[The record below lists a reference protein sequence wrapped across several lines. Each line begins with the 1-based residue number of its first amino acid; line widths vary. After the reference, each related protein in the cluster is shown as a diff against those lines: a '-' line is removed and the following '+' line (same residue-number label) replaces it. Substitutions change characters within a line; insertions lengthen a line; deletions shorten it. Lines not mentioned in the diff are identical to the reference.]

1 MPLTA
6 GTRLGPYEIV
16 APLGAGGMGEV
27 YRARDTRL
35 GRDVAIKALPAEF
48 AKDPDRL
55 ARFERE
61 AKLLASLSHANI
73 AGIFGLELVDD
84 HRYLV
89 LEYIEGETLG
99 ERIARGPLPVPE
111 AVEVCA
117 HVAAALESAHESG
130 IVHRDLKPGNIMLTP
145 AGAVKVLDFGLAK
158 AGGGG
163 APGADV
169 GLSASPTMT
178 YGYIG
183 TQAGMVLG
191 TAAYM
196 SPEQA
201 RGKAVDKRSDI
212 WSFGCVLFECL
223 TGKVAFQGET
233 ISDLIADILTG
244 DPDWAALPAATPPRV
259 RELLRRCLEK
269 DVRRRLR
276 DMGDA
281 RIELED
287 TLSPRGTASSAALS
301 ASIAAGVDA
310 GGAAAKPVK
319 KSAGVGLQLFAAI
332 AGALVAVIATRVI
345 SPMVGGGKTAE
356 HAPVRFRIPEEPTR
370 RLNPDGTRYA
380 LSPDGTTLAM
390 IGTDTTEV
398 HLWIQP
404 LDSFT
409 PRMLAGTEGVEMPFW
424 SPDGKYVAFFA
435 KGRLKRV
442 LAAGG
447 GDPEELCDVLRAR
460 GGTWNAKDQIVF
472 APTSD
477 GPLSLVSANG
487 GEPRVITVVDSA
499 HGETGHRFPFFLPD
513 GKHFLYSSLPPR
525 DGKFGIWVGSIDGGK
540 PVRLLGASSGAVY
553 AAPGYILYLNGLALT
568 AQRFD
573 AGSLKL
579 KGEPIS
585 LRDAV
590 NPSNYSGAPG
600 FSTARSRVLA
610 YATFQVVNTRF
621 AWFDVHGKEIAPVP
635 LEPAQYLGGVDI
647 APDGKHA
654 AYVRAEGTDLPVIWV
669 GDLERGVAAR
679 FSQEPGN
686 SESPIWSH
694 DGTHIAYQNSDLGPQ
709 HFVVRAVSGTE
720 PAREYLAGD
729 PTFKSLDSWTPDGK
743 ALVFSR
749 QAPATKWDIYTLP
762 LEGDGKPVP
771 FLAGPANEQS
781 GIVSPDG
788 HWIAYT
794 SDESGRIELY
804 VQHYPTPGI
813 RYQVTS
819 GGGGQ
824 PGWSPDGKSL
834 TFGMSSE
841 PLTAMVAGVE
851 PGPEFKLGPMR
862 PLIRVPDTVQGG
874 DFAPDMKRALLLVP
888 TGKAPANT
896 VSVVVDWVQALRKR

>member
-460 GGTWNAKDQIVF
+460 GGT
-472 APTSD
+472 
-477 GPLSLVSANG
+477 
-487 GEPRVITVVDSA
+487 
-499 HGETGHRFPFFLPD
+499 
-513 GKHFLYSSLPPR
+513 
-525 DGKFGIWVGSIDGGK
+525 
-540 PVRLLGASSGAVY
+540 
-553 AAPGYILYLNGLALT
+553 
-568 AQRFD
+568 
-573 AGSLKL
+573 
-579 KGEPIS
+579 
-585 LRDAV
+585 
-590 NPSNYSGAPG
+590 
-600 FSTARSRVLA
+600 
-610 YATFQVVNTRF
+610 
-621 AWFDVHGKEIAPVP
+621 
-635 LEPAQYLGGVDI
+635 
-647 APDGKHA
+647 
-654 AYVRAEGTDLPVIWV
+654 
-669 GDLERGVAAR
+669 
-679 FSQEPGN
+679 
-686 SESPIWSH
+686 
-694 DGTHIAYQNSDLGPQ
+694 
-709 HFVVRAVSGTE
+709 
-720 PAREYLAGD
+720 
-729 PTFKSLDSWTPDGK
+729 
-743 ALVFSR
+743 
-749 QAPATKWDIYTLP
+749 
-762 LEGDGKPVP
+762 
-771 FLAGPANEQS
+771 
-781 GIVSPDG
+781 
-788 HWIAYT
+788 
-794 SDESGRIELY
+794 
-804 VQHYPTPGI
+804 
-813 RYQVTS
+813 
-819 GGGGQ
+819 
-824 PGWSPDGKSL
+824 
-834 TFGMSSE
+834 
-841 PLTAMVAGVE
+841 
-851 PGPEFKLGPMR
+851 
-862 PLIRVPDTVQGG
+862 
-874 DFAPDMKRALLLVP
+874 
-888 TGKAPANT
+888 
-896 VSVVVDWVQALRKR
+896 

>member
-1 MPLTA
+1 
-6 GTRLGPYEIV
+6 
-16 APLGAGGMGEV
+16 MGEV

-48 AKDPDRL
+48 AHDPDRL

-73 AGIFGLELVDD
+73 AGIYGLELVDE
-84 HRYLV
+84 HRYLA
-89 LEYIEGETLG
+89 LEYIEGETLAD
-99 ERIARGPLPVPE
+99 RIARGPLPVPE
-111 AVEVCA
+111 AIEVCA
-117 HVAAALESAHESG
+117 AVAAALESAHESG

-163 APGADV
+163 APGADA

-223 TGKVAFQGET
+223 TGKVAFEGET
-233 ISDLIADILTG
+233 VSDLIADILTG
-244 DPDWAALPAATPPRV
+244 DPDWDSLPAATPPRV

-287 TLSPRGTASSAALS
+287 TLSPRGTTSSAAVS

-310 GGAAAKPVK
+310 GIAATKPAK
-319 KSAGVGLQLFAAI
+319 KSAGVGLPLFAAI
-332 AGALVAVIATRVI
+332 AGALVALLAIRVIA
-345 SPMVGGGKTAE
+345 PMVGGGKTAE
-356 HAPVRFRIPEEPTR
+356 HAPVRFRITEEPTR
-370 RLNPDGTRYA
+370 LLFPDGTRYM
-380 LSPDGTTLAM
+380 LSPDGTTLAVV
-390 IGTDTTEV
+390 GADTNEV
-398 HLWIQP
+398 RLWIQP

-409 PRMLAGTEGVEMPFW
+409 PRQLTGTEGVEMPFW
-424 SPDGKYVAFFA
+424 SPDGKYVGFFA
-435 KGRLKRV
+435 KGKLKRV

-447 GDPEELCDVLRAR
+447 GDPEDLCDVKRAR

-487 GEPRVITVVDSA
+487 GEPRVITTIDST
-499 HGETGHRFPFFLPD
+499 HGETGHRFPMFLPD
-513 GKHFLYSSLPPR
+513 GKHFLYSSLPPQS
-525 DGKFGIWVGSIDGGK
+525 GKFGIFVGSIDGGK
-540 PVRLLGASSGAVY
+540 PKRLLGASSGAVY
-553 AAPGYILYLNGLALT
+553 AAPGYLLFLNGLALM

-579 KGEPIS
+579 SGEPIS

-590 NPSNYSGAPG
+590 NPTNYSGAPG
-600 FSTARSRVLA
+600 FSAARSRVLA
-610 YATFQVVNTRF
+610 YPTFQVTNSRF
-621 AWFDVHGKEIAPVP
+621 AWFDTQGHELAPVP

-647 APDGKHA
+647 SPDGKHVV
-654 AYVRAEGTDLPVIWV
+654 YVRAEGTDLPVIWL

-686 SESPIWSH
+686 NESPQWSY
-694 DGTHIAYQNSDLGPQ
+694 DGTHIAYQNSELGPQ
-709 HFVVRAVSGTE
+709 HFVVRSVSGAE
-720 PAREYLAGD
+720 PAREYLVSD
-729 PTFKSLDSWTPDGK
+729 PAFKSLDSWRPDGK
-743 ALVFSR
+743 ALIFSR
-749 QAPATKWDIYTLP
+749 QAAATKWDIYTLP
-762 LEGDGKPVP
+762 LEGDAKPIP
-771 FLAGPANEQS
+771 FLNGPFNEQA
-781 GIVSPDG
+781 GAVSPDG
-788 HWIAYT
+788 RWISYT
-794 SDESGRIELY
+794 SDETGRTELY
-804 VQHYPTPGI
+804 VQSYPTPGT

-824 PGWSPDGKSL
+824 GGWPPDGKRM
-834 TFGMSSE
+834 TFGVTSQ
-841 PLTAMVAGVE
+841 PFVVQVADVI
-851 PGPEFKLGPMR
+851 PGPEFRLGPAR
-862 PLIRVPDTVQGG
+862 ALLRVPDTVRGG
-874 DFAPDMKRALLLVP
+874 DLTPDGKRALLLVP
-888 TGKAPANT
+888 AGKPPANT
-896 VSVVVDWVQALRKR
+896 VTVVLDWVQALRKR